1 MTTRSSS
8 EITALLMAWHRGD
21 HDAGEELMEVVYGQ
35 LRHIARRYM
44 RDERRQGQIQ
54 TTELVHE
61 AYLRLVDLEVDWEG
75 RNHFFGLIARLMRNV
90 LVDMAR
96 HNIAAKRGAGESPRP
111 LLDIDLP
118 MARPGD
124 LLALDDALSDL
135 GRFDPRKVQILEMRY
150 FAGMSN
156 EQIAGVLETSIS
168 TVERQQRLAR
178 SWLASQLSGE
188 VSPARS

>member
-1 MTTRSSS
+1 
-8 EITALLMAWHRGD
+8 MAWHRGD